1 MKKNVLLAFALFFGL
16 STANAQYKPDAN
28 TWSVELNY
36 SPGGAENGKF
46 EVSEYGAKVRY
57 HMDDN
62 LVLRLRLGVGID
74 RDITTTYWKDLGEE
88 KEYKTDNT
96 DFTNAFSIMP
106 GIEYH
111 FDRFERVSPYIGGEL
126 GFIAGNMGTRKDNS
140 KNDDYEVTKAP
151 AFGFDMR
158 FVTGFDVYL
167 CKGLYLGAELGL
179 GYQYLSSGRGS
190 HEISNGGS
198 VNTNDGTTSESS
210 HAFGFKVN
218 PALRIGWNF

>member
-1 MKKNVLLAFALFFGL
+1 MKKSVLFAFALFLGI
-16 STANAQYKPDAN
+16 STASAQYKPDAN
-28 TWSVELNY
+28 TWSMELNY
-36 SPGGAENGKF
+36 SPGGADNGKF
-46 EVSEYGAKVRY
+46 EISEYGAKVRY
-57 HMDDN
+57 HMNDN

-74 RDITTTYWKDLGEE
+74 RDITTSYWTDADD
-88 KEYKTDNT
+88 KEQKNYNT
-96 DFTNAFSIMP
+96 DFTNAFSLMP

-126 GFIAGNMGTRKDNS
+126 GFIAGNTGTKTDNS
-140 KNDDYEVTKAP
+140 KNDDYDITKAP

-179 GYQYLSSGRGS
+179 GYQY
-190 HEISNGGS
+190 ISNGRGTHEVS
-198 VNTNDGTTSESS
+198 TGGTVNTSDGSTSASS

>member
-1 MKKNVLLAFALFFGL
+1 MKKSVLFAFALFLGF

-28 TWSVELNY
+28 TWSMELNY
-36 SPGGAENGKF
+36 SPGGADNGKF

-74 RDITTTYWKDLGEE
+74 RDITTSYWNDSDD
-88 KEYKTDNT
+88 KEQKNYST
-96 DFTNAFSIMP
+96 DFTNAFSLMP

-126 GFIAGNMGTRKDNS
+126 GFIAGNTGTKTDNS
-140 KNDDYEVTKAP
+140 KNDDYDIAKAP

-179 GYQYLSSGRGS
+179 GYQY
-190 HEISNGGS
+190 ISNGRGTHEVS
-198 VNTNDGTTSESS
+198 TGGTVNTSDGSTSASS